1 MLFGGSIEWTGVA
14 IEVSI
19 DALANA
25 SDLVSFLL
33 ITPEIRSLIP
43 DNEWNELKNTVWWSL
58 TGDLIPWL
66 CGIAI
71 LVAISRV
78 VGAPMPW
85 QVTEIQTFGI
95 GALAIT
101 YAILVVPV
109 FGSIGYFVGRAKF
122 YLDARVQTYR
132 RTKQILFWLG
142 AGLFT
147 ITRLILILEPTF

>member
-1 MLFGGSIEWTGVA
+1 MRVY
-14 IEVSI
+14 I

-33 ITPEIRSLIP
+33 ITPEIRSLIS
-43 DNEWNELKNTVWWSL
+43 DDDWDDLKDTVWWSL
-58 TGDLIPWL
+58 TGALIPWL

-71 LVAISRV
+71 LLAISRG

-85 QVTEIQTFGI
+85 QVTEIQTFSI
-95 GALAIT
+95 GALALT

-109 FGSIGYFVGRAKF
+109 FGSIGYFVGRVKF
-122 YLDARVQTYR
+122 YLDARVQHYR
-132 RTKQILFWLG
+132 RTKQILFWVG

-147 ITRLILILEPTF
+147 ITRLVLILEPTF